1 MPSTHQDLRPVPIR
15 ALALSLGA
23 LAVPVVVVLV
33 FPDWAQDEQG
43 VLIWLS
49 SLVPAFLFAYYRGLR
64 GVALAVAGGMAVLA
78 LTQVAVLVLGQTA
91 PNWTFLL
98 AVVAVYIVICIAL
111 AVFAEILHRERRA
124 AEALALVDQ
133 LTGLPNRRHADLM
146 LDSQFAAAERGR
158 PLVVVMYDLD
168 HFKQVNDAHGHE
180 AGDAA
185 LRAFADVLRQTTRR
199 MDLSARFGGEEF
211 ISILGGSAIPP
222 AVALANRVRA
232 GLEARVFPWG
242 SLTVSAGVA
251 AYEYGMG
258 SYEVLVATADRAL
271 YAAKQAGRNRVAAAE
286 PVGAVA
292 PALAPARPETLRPP
306 AGGRGET
313 VIVIDDDAGM
323 LRSVGRLLRRA
334 GYTVEETDDADTVIR
349 RFGDAAPPDL
359 LLTDVMM
366 PRMNGL
372 ALAERI
378 LSSHPGLRVVYLS
391 GYLQQDVSWAGLP
404 GAVTAFAA
412 KPVDPQALLEIV
424 RDVLDRAVGLT
435 APERLA
441 APSAG

>member
-1 MPSTHQDLRPVPIR
+1 MKPAGLRPVPIR
-15 ALALSLGA
+15 ALILSLGA
-23 LAVPVVVVLV
+23 LGVPVVAVTV
-33 FPDWAQDEQG
+33 FPEWAQDEQG
-43 VLIWLS
+43 VLIWLA
-49 SLVPAFLFAYYRGLR
+49 SLVPAFLLAYHRGLG
-64 GVALAVAGGMAVLA
+64 GVAVAVAGGMAVLSV
-78 LTQVAVLVLGQTA
+78 TQVVVLLLGRTA
-91 PNWTFLL
+91 PNWYLL
-98 AVVAVYIVICIAL
+98 LGVVCVYIGICIAL

-124 AEALALVDQ
+124 AEALALLDA
-133 LTGLPNRRHADLM
+133 LTGLPNRRHAEVT
-146 LDSQFAAAERGR
+146 LDAQFAAAGRGI
-158 PLVVVMYDLD
+158 PLTVVMYDLD
-168 HFKQVNDAHGHE
+168 HFKQVNDRHGHE

-185 LRAFADVLRQTTRR
+185 LRAFADVLRLNTRR

-222 AVALANRVRA
+222 AVALAERVRA

-242 SLTVSAGVA
+242 ALTVSAGVA
-251 AYEYGMG
+251 AYEHGMG

-271 YAAKQAGRNRVAAAE
+271 YAAKEAGRNRVAAAA

-292 PALAPARPETLRPP
+292 PALSPARPEALRPLT
-306 AGGRGET
+306 GGRGES
-313 VIVIDDDAGM
+313 VMVIDDDAGM

-334 GYTVEETDDADTVIR
+334 GYRVEETEDVDVVLR
-349 RFGDAAPPDL
+349 RFGDATPPDL
-359 LLTDVMM
+359 LVTDVMM

-378 LSSHPGLRVVYLS
+378 LTSRPGLRVVYLS